1 MNIIKL
7 NGEIYGNKKVYQEF
21 YVQEALDKLIKPEV
35 LGEISPRNS
44 PVDLPRVSHQ
54 FTELKIEDGYLVG
67 NLCVLD
73 TPYGNILRTL
83 IDGGVDVRFAIRGLG
98 KMDEDCVIYDLEI
111 LSIDLISST
120 S

>member
-1 MNIIKL
+1 MKIIEL
-7 NGEIYGNKKVYQEF
+7 NGEIYGNKKVYQEY

-44 PVDLPRVSHQ
+44 PVDLTRVSHQ

-73 TPYGNILRTL
+73 TPCGNILREL
-83 IDGGVDVRFAIRGLG
+83 IEAGVKTKFAIRGLG

-111 LSIDLISST
+111 WSIDLDGAT